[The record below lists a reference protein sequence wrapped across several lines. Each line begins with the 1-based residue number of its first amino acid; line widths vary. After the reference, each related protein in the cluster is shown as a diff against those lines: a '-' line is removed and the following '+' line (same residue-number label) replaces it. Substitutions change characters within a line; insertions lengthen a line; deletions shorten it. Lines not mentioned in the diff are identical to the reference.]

1 MYVLDTQLRSAG
13 ATCMSTCSARRVEIA
28 AVTSMKDMNS
38 PRQAAVSTS
47 APRGITG
54 FGGVSVAA

>member
-1 MYVLDTQLRSAG
+1 
-13 ATCMSTCSARRVEIA
+13 MSTCSARRVEIA